1 MPNPILWGGDISV
14 QSRVEREEKRGI
26 SVLLEGKKGNHGV
39 REDGGNVF
47 LLTCHLGLAVEC
59 PKVLENWQIFL

>member
-39 REDGGNVF
+39 REDGVTF
-47 LLTCHLGLAVEC
+47 FCSHVT
-59 PKVLENWQIFL
+59 